1 MLNPMLLCDFYKLSH
16 RKQYP
21 SGTHYVYSTW
31 TPRASR
37 IEGIDKVVAFG
48 YQAFIQEWLIDYFNE
63 CFFAADIEVIL
74 EDYAVVICGSFGL
87 SLEQAYENVQH
98 IRDLHALGYLPV
110 RICAVP
116 EGKSYPIRTPVLTIE
131 NTDPAFFW
139 VTNYLESLMS
149 CCLWQPAT
157 SATIALHYGKLL
169 HQYAKS
175 TSIANIPPTHLK
187 MHDFSMRGMS
197 SLQSACTSGAGHLL
211 VSPFSDNIPAIMY
224 MTYHYL
230 MPDSYASSVPATEHS
245 VQCSYADDEEYLR
258 RMLELYPD
266 GIFSIVC
273 DGYDFW
279 KFVMEILPKFKDQ
292 IMARTGT
299 VVIRPDSGDPVKMLC
314 GDNERPIVEDF
325 SDAPDL
331 EYAKKQM
338 LIILRDKVC
347 NETAHGEG
355 GEDEP
360 WGLFKHNGLIYK
372 LNAYI
377 YWGRHDKK
385 YYFIDDIKVESCEP
399 YEPEPLK
406 PEEKGLVKCLWDI
419 FGGTRTPQGYRQLDG
434 HIGVIYGDAITYER
448 ADLILHS
455 LKVADFAS
463 TNVMLGVGS
472 FTYQYNTRD
481 TFGFAL
487 KSTVVGIDDEMR
499 PIYKDPKT
507 DDGTKKSQRGF
518 VVVNEDG
525 TYTDGLTTVEQLKL
539 HDELQPIFQDGEL
552 LVKTSFAEIK
562 ERVMTSL
569 LEHEDQ

>member
-21 SGTHYVYSTW
+21 AGTHYVYSTW

-37 IEGIDKVVAFG
+37 IDGIDKVVAFG

-63 CFFAADIEVIL
+63 CFFAADIEEIL
-74 EDYAVVICGSFGL
+74 EDYAVTICGSFGL
-87 SLEQAYENVQH
+87 SLEQAYEDVQH

-230 MPDSYASSVPATEHS
+230 MPDHYASSVSATEHS

-292 IMARTGT
+292 IMARKGT

-314 GDNERPIVEDF
+314 GDPE
-325 SDAPDL
+325 S
-331 EYAKKQM
+331 EYLPEKM
-338 LIILRDKVC
+338 
-347 NETAHGEG
+347 
-355 GEDEP
+355 
-360 WGLFKHNGLIYK
+360 GLIAALWYK
-372 LNAYI
+372 
-377 YWGRHDKK
+377 
-385 YYFIDDIKVESCEP
+385 
-399 YEPEPLK
+399 
-406 PEEKGLVKCLWDI
+406 

-499 PIYKDPKT
+499 PIFKDPKT

-525 TYTDGLTTVEQLKL
+525 TYTDGLTTAEQVKL
-539 HDELQPIFQDGEL
+539 YDELQPIFQDGEL
-552 LVKTSFAEIK
+552 LVKTNFAEIK
-562 ERVMTSL
+562 ERVMTEL
-569 LEHEDQ
+569 IDGNAV